1 MFDAL
6 TKLVSFKRCRTIA
19 YHPETNGIIK
29 LWHRFLKIVL
39 MCHGEAQQMDTLP
52 IVLLGLRTCFT
63 KDLCTS
69 VAELVY
75 GTSLKIPCVFFFSE
89 EMSSDP
95 RIFIEPIPH
104 DTKMNVIYK
113 IKCNDC
119 DATYVG
125 QTKRKLI
132 TRVNEHRNHIRR
144 NTSKSVIT
152 DHRLDHNHEFDW
164 NNVDILDCKSFY
176 HKRLISET
184 LYITTQSNGLNLK
197 TDTDGLDRSYADIL
211 DKLININLT

>member
-1 MFDAL
+1 MCWKMKQDLWFEQMEDQFLTANITVDVIKYNYRENLMLLVNCHILKMVAMLKFDAL

-89 EMSSDP
+89 EMSSEP
-95 RIFIEPIPH
+95 RIFIEDVNRLKPASAYLVIHNSGTTPTTASPPSTKIPVQCESKTYSGPI
-104 DTKMNVIYK
+104 I
-113 IKCNDC
+113 
-119 DATYVG
+119 
-125 QTKRKLI
+125 KRK
-132 TRVNEHRNHIRR
+132 TIRF
-144 NTSKSVIT
+144 KI
-152 DHRLDHNHEFDW
+152 
-164 NNVDILDCKSFY
+164 
-176 HKRLISET
+176 
-184 LYITTQSNGLNLK
+184 
-197 TDTDGLDRSYADIL
+197 
-211 DKLININLT
+211 